1 MRRLQKIRHFSALT
15 TTVLLSAAL
24 LLAATIDSA
33 NAQQELPPHVFLN
46 RITNRLIGRWPLPK
60 ENEALSKEMRS
71 KNCASV
77 SCLDRFFR
85 EYIEEKMK
93 DPAFYAMA
101 YGKVTER
108 FGYKS
113 PPSPLLSRIVEAG
126 REMTNV
132 GEGRDFMLV
141 YRTFK
146 ENKAFDELFTSQRIT
161 DPIYPG
167 LSVSGGNAD
176 FFSIDSSPVGMNAE
190 SPTTYDLTL
199 ENGRSISASE
209 YSLRGHPNVAGLFSS
224 QRFLTRYW
232 NSPLNANRKR
242 AAAYF
247 RVMLCDAMSPALER
261 ETQKEKELRIA
272 LGVSDEK
279 LSEEELKKIHLNRH
293 GNQRDCAVCHNRLD
307 PIGRSMRGLEN
318 GISGVPFKASLR
330 YLDTNG
336 KLTNIPAEN
345 FANLI
350 AQTTEQSKY
359 LDCQV
364 SWMIETYLGKDLGL
378 QPQRFA
384 EVVSIVEK
392 KKRRIKDVITELMM
406 LPEFRGLNQKLI
418 EPASLIAAKGVL
430 SNCTECHRSFFE
442 LRPEQLKARLTRI
455 AVCLDLPGEGR
466 QAAMPPSDHW
476 WSPSQGEILAVRDWV
491 RQGAPISDTTKLFNS
506 TEVDR
511 LLSKGNGARKC
522 RE

>member
-1 MRRLQKIRHFSALT
+1 MIRLRL
-15 TTVLLSAAL
+15 AL
-24 LLAATIDSA
+24 LALATLVFTETAF
-33 NAQQELPPHVFLN
+33 AQQELPPHVFLN
-46 RITNRLIGRWPLPK
+46 RITNRLIGRWPQPK

-77 SCLDRFFR
+77 ACLDRFFR
-85 EYIEEKMK
+85 DYIEEKME

-101 YGKVTER
+101 YSKVTER

-113 PPSPLLSRIVEAG
+113 PPSPLLSLIIEAG
-126 REMTNV
+126 REMTNT

-146 ENKAFDELFTSQRIT
+146 ENKSIDELFTSQRIT

-176 FFSIDSSPVGMNAE
+176 FFSIDSSPVGMGAE
-190 SPTTYDLTL
+190 SPTSYSLIL
-199 ENGRSISASE
+199 EDGRGVAASE
-209 YSLRGHPNVAGLFSS
+209 YTLRGHPNIAGMFSS

-272 LGVSDEK
+272 LGISDEK
-279 LSEEELKKIHLNRH
+279 LTEEELKKIHLNRH
-293 GNQRDCAVCHNRLD
+293 GNQKDCAVCHNRLD
-307 PIGRSMRGLEN
+307 PIGRSMRGMEN
-318 GISGVPFKASLR
+318 GISGVPFKANLR
-330 YLDTNG
+330 YLDPNG
-336 KLTNIPAEN
+336 KLTDIPVDN
-345 FANLI
+345 FSKLI
-350 AQTTEQSKY
+350 TKTTEQSKY

-364 SWMIETYLGKDLGL
+364 NWMIETYLGKDLGL

-384 EVVSIVEK
+384 EIVAIVEK
-392 KKRRIKDVITELMM
+392 KKRRVKDIVTELMM
-406 LPEFRGLNQKLI
+406 LPEFRGLNQKI
-418 EPASLIAAKGVL
+418 VEPAALVSAKAAL
-430 SNCTECHRSFFE
+430 SNCTECHRSFFS
-442 LRPEQLKARLTRI
+442 LRPEQLKARMSRI
-455 AVCLDLPGEGR
+455 AVCLDLPGEGQER
-466 QAAMPPSDHW
+466 AMPPSDHW
-476 WSPSQGEILAVRDWV
+476 WHPSQGEVLAVRDWI
-491 RQGAPISDTTKLFNS
+491 RQGAPISHDTKLFDN

-511 LLSKGNGARKC
+511 LLSKGNGAKKC